1 MVIPQLARSRR
12 SACALLFLIMFVLA
26 TAPVPARERKAR
38 GPALDPST
46 AYAAF
51 VLAEVAEAVEMRSPI
66 SIFRAPVDAA
76 RAVTLDGD
84 QAIVY
89 NPSFLESVAER
100 AGTSWAAVSVIAHE
114 LGHHYYRHS
123 TGRIADLPEEVARQR
138 ELDADYFSGYAL
150 ARMGASLEDAEAA
163 QNALFDETGT
173 PTHPKSAERL
183 QAILAGWVD
192 GYQGMTL
199 SARPTERIARVA
211 LPPAGLSL
219 GFAPPVFPPGT
230 W

>member
-1 MVIPQLARSRR
+1 MVIPTLARSRR
-12 SACALLFLIMFVLA
+12 PACALLLLLFVCAA
-26 TAPVPARERKAR
+26 TATPARERKPR
-38 GPALDPST
+38 GPVLDPSS

-76 RAVTLDGD
+76 RAVTIDGS

-89 NPSFLESVAER
+89 NPSFLDDVTER

-123 TGRIADLPEEVARQR
+123 ADRISDLDEETVRQR

-163 QNALFDETGT
+163 QNALYDERGT
-173 PTHPKSAERL
+173 PTHPKSPERL
-183 QAILAGWVD
+183 QAILAGWLD
-192 GYQGMTL
+192 GSDGVAL
-199 SARPTERIARVA
+199 PARPTDRIARVA
-211 LPPAGLSL
+211 PPGGAASF
-219 GFAPPVFPPGT
+219 GFAPPAFPSGS